1 MGPPD
6 TWDRMAGWLR
16 SVLPSLSTPPSALL
30 VVSAHWEAPVAT
42 VTTNPSPPLFYD
54 YYGFPAPTY
63 ELTWPAA
70 GSPKLAERVRALLA
84 DARIESRGDASRG
97 FDHGVF
103 IPLKVALPDAHI
115 PTVALSLRAGL
126 DPSWHL
132 ALGRALAPLREE
144 NVLILGSGMSYHNMR
159 GFGDPRSLETSR
171 VFDRWLEGVVTREAE
186 SRDAALAAWTK
197 APGARAV
204 HPREE
209 HLLPLMVAAG
219 AAKEDVGRVVFRD
232 EVMGVV
238 VSATQFGA
246 S

>member
-97 FDHGVF
+97 
-103 IPLKVALPDAHI
+103 
-115 PTVALSLRAGL
+115 SLF
-126 DPSWHL
+126 
-132 ALGRALAPLREE
+132 E
-144 NVLILGSGMSYHNMR
+144 LGSTLR
-159 GFGDPRSLETSR
+159 GTSPS
-171 VFDRWLEGVVTREAE
+171 VARWLRF
-186 SRDAALAAWTK
+186 
-197 APGARAV
+197 AR
-204 HPREE
+204 R
-209 HLLPLMVAAG
+209 
-219 AAKEDVGRVVFRD
+219 
-232 EVMGVV
+232 
-238 VSATQFGA
+238 TC
-246 S
+246 